1 MGKSM
6 ITEKIRISPY
16 LHREITDL
24 VEDGDFASFSDF
36 VNIAV
41 SSFLSK
47 NFGMIEDDE
56 DDNDND
62 NISSLEMPVTL
73 LYLALINKGIITQED
88 MGDLIEKLKNN
99 ELDHS
104 IIEDFFSNFMDN
116 MVEYDMFDMLDMG
129 KQFEM
134 EKSYGAAEQVY
145 KDIIDKFP
153 EDFEPNFD
161 LGRLYLNMGKKKDSR
176 AQLKIALEKA
186 KEMEE
191 DEDIIEM
198 ISSEMKK
205 IK

>member
-6 ITEKIRISPY
+6 ITEKIRVSPY
-16 LHREITDL
+16 LHREINDL

-41 SSFLSK
+41 SSFLSR
-47 NFGMIEDDE
+47 NFGMTEE
-56 DDNDND
+56 EEGDNTL
-62 NISSLEMPVTL
+62 SLEMPLGL

-88 MGDLIEKLKNN
+88 MSDLLEKLEND
-99 ELDHS
+99 ELDQS
-104 IIEDFFSNFMDN
+104 IIEDFFSSSTDD

-134 EKSYGAAEQVY
+134 QKSYEAAEEVY

-161 LGRLYLNMGKKKDSR
+161 LSRLYLNMDKKKDSQT
-176 AQLKIALEKA
+176 QLKIALEKA

-198 ISSEMKK
+198 ISLEIKK
-205 IK
+205 KK

>member
-41 SSFLSK
+41 SSFLSR
-47 NFGMIEDDE
+47 NFDLIEEEKEDE
-56 DDNDND
+56 EED

-88 MGDLIEKLKNN
+88 MGDLVEKLKNN
-99 ELDHS
+99 ELDNS
-104 IIEDFFSNFMDN
+104 IIENFFSGFMDN
-116 MVEYDMFDMLDMG
+116 MIEYDMFDMLDMG

-134 EKSYGAAEQVY
+134 EKSYEAAEQVY

-161 LGRLYLNMGKKKDSR
+161 LGRLYSKLGKKKDSQT
-176 AQLKIALEKA
+176 QLKIALKKA

-191 DEDIIEM
+191 DEEIIEM
-198 ISSEMKK
+198 ISSEIKK
-205 IK
+205 T

>member
-6 ITEKIRISPY
+6 ITQKIRISPY

-41 SSFLSK
+41 SSFLTR
-47 NFGMIEDDE
+47 NFGMIEEDE
-56 DDNDND
+56 D
-62 NISSLEMPVTL
+62 ISPYEMPVTL
-73 LYLALINKGIITQED
+73 LYLALINKGLITKED
-88 MGDLIEKLKNN
+88 MSDLVEKLKNN

-104 IIEDFFSNFMDN
+104 IIEDFFSGLMDN
-116 MVEYDMFDMLDMG
+116 MVEYEMFDMLDMG
-129 KQFEM
+129 KQFEI
-134 EKSYGAAEQVY
+134 EKSYEAAEQVY

-161 LGRLYLNMGKKKDSR
+161 LGRLYLKLGKKKDS
-176 AQLKIALEKA
+176 QSQFEIALEKA
-186 KEMEE
+186 KEMDE

-198 ISSEMKK
+198 ISSEIKK

>member
-41 SSFLSK
+41 SSFLSR
-47 NFGMIEDDE
+47 NFGMIEEDE
-56 DDNDND
+56 DT
-62 NISSLEMPVTL
+62 SHLEMPVTM
-73 LYLALINKGIITQED
+73 LYLALINKGILTQED
-88 MGDLIEKLKNN
+88 MGDLVEKLKNN
-99 ELDHS
+99 ELDQS
-104 IIEDFFSNFMDN
+104 IIENLFSGLMDN

-134 EKSYGAAEQVY
+134 EESYEAAEQVY
-145 KDIIDKFP
+145 KDIIEKFP
-153 EDFEPNFD
+153 EDFEPDFD
-161 LGRLYLNMGKKKDSR
+161 LGRLYLKLGKKKDSQT
-176 AQLKIALEKA
+176 QLKIALEKA

-198 ISSEMKK
+198 ISSEIVKTK
-205 IK
+205 

>member
-6 ITEKIRISPY
+6 ISEKIRISPY

-41 SSFLSK
+41 SSFLSR
-47 NFGMIEDDE
+47 NFDLIEE
-56 DDNDND
+56 EKEED

-73 LYLALINKGIITQED
+73 LYLALINKGIITHED
-88 MGDLIEKLKNN
+88 MGDLVEKLKNN
-99 ELDHS
+99 ELDQS
-104 IIEDFFSNFMDN
+104 IIENFFSGFMDN

-134 EKSYGAAEQVY
+134 EESYEAAEQVY

-161 LGRLYLNMGKKKDSR
+161 LGRLYLNMDKKKDSQT
-176 AQLKIALEKA
+176 QLKIALEKA

-191 DEDIIEM
+191 DEEIIKM
-198 ISSEMKK
+198 ISSEIKK
-205 IK
+205 TK

>member
-6 ITEKIRISPY
+6 ITEKIRVSPY
-16 LHREITDL
+16 LHREINDL

-41 SSFLSK
+41 SSFLSR
-47 NFGMIEDDE
+47 NFGLTEEEEEED
-56 DDNDND
+56 NT
-62 NISSLEMPVTL
+62 SSLEMPVTL

-88 MGDLIEKLKNN
+88 MSDLLEKLEND
-99 ELDHS
+99 ELDQS
-104 IIEDFFSNFMDN
+104 IIEDFFSGLTDD

-134 EKSYGAAEQVY
+134 EKSYEAAEQVY

-161 LGRLYLNMGKKKDSR
+161 LGRLYLNMDKKKDS
-176 AQLKIALEKA
+176 QTQFKIALKKA

-198 ISSEMKK
+198 ISSEIKK
-205 IK
+205 TK

>member
-41 SSFLSK
+41 SSFLSR
-47 NFGMIEDDE
+47 NFDLIEE
-56 DDNDND
+56 EKEED

-88 MGDLIEKLKNN
+88 MGDLVEKLKNN
-99 ELDHS
+99 ELDQS
-104 IIEDFFSNFMDN
+104 IIENFFSGFMDN

-134 EKSYGAAEQVY
+134 EESYEAAEQVY

-161 LGRLYLNMGKKKDSR
+161 LGRLYLNMDKKKDSLT
-176 AQLKIALEKA
+176 QLKIALEKA

-191 DEDIIEM
+191 DEEIIKM
-198 ISSEMKK
+198 ISSEIKK
-205 IK
+205 TK

>member
-6 ITEKIRISPY
+6 ISEKIRISPY

-41 SSFLSK
+41 SSFLSR
-47 NFGMIEDDE
+47 NFGMIEEDE
-56 DDNDND
+56 DEDTM
-62 NISSLEMPVTL
+62 SLEMPVGL
-73 LYLALINKGIITQED
+73 LYLALINKGIITKED
-88 MGDLIEKLKNN
+88 MSILGEKLENN
-99 ELDHS
+99 ELDDS
-104 IIEDFFSNFMDN
+104 LIDDFFSGFMDN
-116 MVEYDMFDMLDMG
+116 EDEDDYDMFDMLDMG

-134 EKSYGAAEQVY
+134 EESYEAAEQVY

-161 LGRLYLNMGKKKDSR
+161 LGRLYLNSGEKKDS
-176 AQLKIALEKA
+176 QTQFKIALEKA

-198 ISSEMKK
+198 ISLEMKK
-205 IK
+205 TK

>member
-6 ITEKIRISPY
+6 ISEKIRISPY

-41 SSFLSK
+41 SSFLSR
-47 NFGMIEDDE
+47 NFDLIEEEKEDE
-56 DDNDND
+56 EED

-88 MGDLIEKLKNN
+88 MGDLVEKLKNN
-99 ELDHS
+99 ELDNS
-104 IIEDFFSNFMDN
+104 IIENFFSGFMDN
-116 MVEYDMFDMLDMG
+116 MIEYDMFDMLDMG

-134 EKSYGAAEQVY
+134 EKSYEAAEQVY

-161 LGRLYLNMGKKKDSR
+161 LGRLYSKLGKKKDSQT
-176 AQLKIALEKA
+176 QLKIALKKA

-191 DEDIIEM
+191 DEEIIEM
-198 ISSEMKK
+198 ISSEIKK
-205 IK
+205 TK

>member
-41 SSFLSK
+41 SSFLSR
-47 NFGMIEDDE
+47 NFDLIEEDE
-56 DDNDND
+56 DEDTM
-62 NISSLEMPVTL
+62 SLEMPVGL
-73 LYLALINKGIITQED
+73 LYLALINKGIITKED
-88 MGDLIEKLKNN
+88 MSSLGEKLENN

-104 IIEDFFSNFMDN
+104 IIEDFFSGLTDD

-134 EKSYGAAEQVY
+134 EKSYEAAEQVY

-161 LGRLYLNMGKKKDSR
+161 LGRLYLNMDKKKDS
-176 AQLKIALEKA
+176 QTQFKIALKKA

-198 ISSEMKK
+198 ISSEIKK
-205 IK
+205 KK

>member
-6 ITEKIRISPY
+6 ISEKIRISPY

-41 SSFLSK
+41 SSFLSR
-47 NFGMIEDDE
+47 NFDLIEEEKEDE
-56 DDNDND
+56 EED

-88 MGDLIEKLKNN
+88 MGDLVEKLKNN
-99 ELDHS
+99 ELDNS
-104 IIEDFFSNFMDN
+104 IIENFFSGFMDN
-116 MVEYDMFDMLDMG
+116 MIEYDMFDMLDMG

-134 EKSYGAAEQVY
+134 EKSYEAAEQVY

-161 LGRLYLNMGKKKDSR
+161 LGRLYSKLGKKKDSQT
-176 AQLKIALEKA
+176 QLKIALKKA

-191 DEDIIEM
+191 DEEIIEM
-198 ISSEMKK
+198 ISSEIKK
-205 IK
+205 T

>member
-47 NFGMIEDDE
+47 NFGMIEEDE
-56 DDNDND
+56 DD
-62 NISSLEMPVTL
+62 IPSLEMPVTL

-88 MGDLIEKLKNN
+88 MGGLIEKLKNN

-104 IIEDFFSNFMDN
+104 IIENFFSGFMDN

-134 EKSYGAAEQVY
+134 EESYEAAEQVY
-145 KDIIDKFP
+145 KDIIEKFP

-161 LGRLYLNMGKKKDSR
+161 LGRLYLNLGKKKDSQT
-176 AQLKIALEKA
+176 QLKIALEKA

-191 DEDIIEM
+191 DEEIIEM
-198 ISSEMKK
+198 ISSEIKK
-205 IK
+205 AK

>member
-47 NFGMIEDDE
+47 NFGMIEEDE
-56 DDNDND
+56 DEDED

-134 EKSYGAAEQVY
+134 EKSYEAAEQVY
-145 KDIIDKFP
+145 KDIIEKFP

-161 LGRLYLNMGKKKDSR
+161 LGRLYLNMDKKKDSQT
-176 AQLKIALEKA
+176 QLKIALEKA

>member
-1 MGKSM
+1 M

-41 SSFLSK
+41 SSFLSR
-47 NFGMIEDDE
+47 NFGLTEEEEEED
-56 DDNDND
+56 NT
-62 NISSLEMPVTL
+62 SSLEMPVTL

-88 MGDLIEKLKNN
+88 MGDLVEKLKNN
-99 ELDHS
+99 ELDQS
-104 IIEDFFSNFMDN
+104 IIENFFSGFMDN

-134 EKSYGAAEQVY
+134 EESYEAAEQVY

-161 LGRLYLNMGKKKDSR
+161 LGRLYLNMDKKKDS
-176 AQLKIALEKA
+176 QTQ
-186 KEMEE
+186 
-191 DEDIIEM
+191 
-198 ISSEMKK
+198 
-205 IK
+205 

>member
-41 SSFLSK
+41 SSFLSR
-47 NFGMIEDDE
+47 NFGTVEEDE
-56 DDNDND
+56 DEDTM
-62 NISSLEMPVTL
+62 SLEMPVGL
-73 LYLALINKGIITQED
+73 LYLALINKGIITKED
-88 MGDLIEKLKNN
+88 MSSLGEKLENN

-104 IIEDFFSNFMDN
+104 IIEDFFSGFMDN

-134 EKSYGAAEQVY
+134 EESYEAAEQVY

-161 LGRLYLNMGKKKDSR
+161 LGRLYLNLGEKKDS
-176 AQLKIALEKA
+176 QIQFKIALEKA

-205 IK
+205 TK

>member
-1 MGKSM
+1 M

-41 SSFLSK
+41 SSFLSR
-47 NFGMIEDDE
+47 NFGMIEEDE
-56 DDNDND
+56 DENT
-62 NISSLEMPVTL
+62 SPYEMPLAL
-73 LYLALINKGIITQED
+73 LYLALISKGIITQED
-88 MGDLIEKLKNN
+88 MGDLLEKLENN
-99 ELDHS
+99 ELDNS
-104 IIEDFFSNFMDN
+104 IIENFFSGFTDN
-116 MVEYDMFDMLDMG
+116 MDEYDMFDMLDMG
-129 KQFEM
+129 KQFET
-134 EKSYGAAEQVY
+134 EESYEAAEQVY
-145 KDIIDKFP
+145 KDIIEKFP

-161 LGRLYLNMGKKKDSR
+161 LGRLYLNLGKKKDSQ

-205 IK
+205 TK

>member
-41 SSFLSK
+41 SSFLSR
-47 NFGMIEDDE
+47 NFGMIEEDE
-56 DDNDND
+56 DD
-62 NISSLEMPVTL
+62 NISSLEMPLGL
-73 LYLALINKGIITQED
+73 LYLALINKGIITKED
-88 MGDLIEKLKNN
+88 MSGLGEKLENN
-99 ELDHS
+99 ELDPS
-104 IIEDFFSNFMDN
+104 IIEDFFSGFVDN
-116 MVEYDMFDMLDMG
+116 MVEYDMFEMLDTG

-134 EKSYGAAEQVY
+134 EKSYDAAEQVY

-161 LGRLYLNMGKKKDSR
+161 LGRLYLKLDKKKDS
-176 AQLKIALEKA
+176 QTQFKIALKKA

-198 ISSEMKK
+198 ISLEMKK
-205 IK
+205 TK

>member
-41 SSFLSK
+41 SSFLSR
-47 NFGMIEDDE
+47 NFGTVEEDE
-56 DDNDND
+56 DEDTM
-62 NISSLEMPVTL
+62 SLEMPVGL
-73 LYLALINKGIITQED
+73 LYLALINKGIITKED
-88 MGDLIEKLKNN
+88 MTILGDKLENN
-99 ELDHS
+99 ELDDS
-104 IIEDFFSNFMDN
+104 LIEDFFNGFMDI
-116 MVEYDMFDMLDMG
+116 EDDYDMFDMLDMG

-134 EKSYGAAEQVY
+134 EESYEAAEQVY

-161 LGRLYLNMGKKKDSR
+161 LGRLYFNLGEKKDS
-176 AQLKIALEKA
+176 QTQFKIALEKA

-191 DEDIIEM
+191 GEDIIEM

-205 IK
+205 TK

>member
-41 SSFLSK
+41 SSFLSR
-47 NFGMIEDDE
+47 NFDMIEEE
-56 DDNDND
+56 DD
-62 NISSLEMPVTL
+62 ISSLEMPVTL

-88 MGDLIEKLKNN
+88 MGDLVEKLKNN
-99 ELDHS
+99 ELDQS
-104 IIEDFFSNFMDN
+104 IIENLFSGLMDN

-134 EKSYGAAEQVY
+134 EESYEAAEQVY
-145 KDIIDKFP
+145 KDIIEKFP

-161 LGRLYLNMGKKKDSR
+161 LGRLYLKLGKKKDSQT
-176 AQLKIALEKA
+176 QLKIALEKA

-191 DEDIIEM
+191 DEEIIEM
-198 ISSEMKK
+198 LSSEIKK
-205 IK
+205 AK

>member
-41 SSFLSK
+41 SSFLSR
-47 NFGMIEDDE
+47 NFGMVDE
-56 DDNDND
+56 DEDEDED
-62 NISSLEMPVTL
+62 TMSLEMPLGL
-73 LYLALINKGIITQED
+73 LYLALINKGIITKED
-88 MGDLIEKLKNN
+88 MADLLEKLEND
-99 ELDHS
+99 ELDQS
-104 IIEDFFSNFMDN
+104 IIEDFFSSLTDD

-129 KQFEM
+129 KQFEI
-134 EKSYGAAEQVY
+134 EKSYDAAEQVY
-145 KDIIDKFP
+145 KDITDKFP

-161 LGRLYLNMGKKKDSR
+161 LGRLYLNLGKKKDSLT
-176 AQLKIALEKA
+176 QFKIALEKA

-191 DEDIIEM
+191 DEEIIEM
-198 ISSEMKK
+198 ISSEIKK
-205 IK
+205 KK

>member
-6 ITEKIRISPY
+6 ITEKIRVSPY
-16 LHREITDL
+16 LHREINDL

-41 SSFLSK
+41 SSFLSR
-47 NFGMIEDDE
+47 NFGTIEEDEEEDD
-56 DDNDND
+56 DT
-62 NISSLEMPVTL
+62 SSLEMPVTL

-88 MGDLIEKLKNN
+88 MGDLVEKLKND

-104 IIEDFFSNFMDN
+104 IIEDFFSSFADD

-134 EKSYGAAEQVY
+134 EKSYEAAEELY
-145 KDIIDKFP
+145 KDVIEKFP

-161 LGRLYLNMGKKKDSR
+161 LGRLYLNLGKKKDSQT
-176 AQLKIALEKA
+176 QLKIALEKA

-198 ISSEMKK
+198 ISLEIKK
-205 IK
+205 KK

>member
-41 SSFLSK
+41 SSFLSR
-47 NFGMIEDDE
+47 NFDMIEE
-56 DDNDND
+56 DDDD
-62 NISSLEMPVTL
+62 TSPLEGPLVL
-73 LYLALINKGIITQED
+73 LYLALISKGIITQED
-88 MGDLIEKLKNN
+88 MGDVVEKLKNN
-99 ELDHS
+99 ELDNS
-104 IIEDFFSNFMDN
+104 IIEDFFSGFVDN

-129 KQFEM
+129 KHFEI
-134 EKSYGAAEQVY
+134 EESYEAAEQVY

-161 LGRLYLNMGKKKDSR
+161 LGRLYLKLGKKKDSQT
-176 AQLKIALEKA
+176 QLKIALEKA

-198 ISSEMKK
+198 ISSEIKK
-205 IK
+205 KK

>member
-6 ITEKIRISPY
+6 ITEKIRVSPY
-16 LHREITDL
+16 LHREINDL

-41 SSFLSK
+41 SSFLSR
-47 NFGMIEDDE
+47 NFGLTEEEEED
-56 DDNDND
+56 NT
-62 NISSLEMPVTL
+62 SSLEMPVTL

-88 MGDLIEKLKNN
+88 MSDLLEKLEND
-99 ELDHS
+99 ELDQS
-104 IIEDFFSNFMDN
+104 IIEDFFSGLTDD

-134 EKSYGAAEQVY
+134 EESYEAAEQVY

-161 LGRLYLNMGKKKDSR
+161 LGRLYLNMDKKKDS
-176 AQLKIALEKA
+176 QTQFKIALKKA

-198 ISSEMKK
+198 ISSEIKK
-205 IK
+205 TK

>member
-1 MGKSM
+1 M
-6 ITEKIRISPY
+6 ITQKISISPY

-41 SSFLSK
+41 SSFLTR
-47 NFGMIEDDE
+47 NFGMIEEDE
-56 DDNDND
+56 VTSDY
-62 NISSLEMPVTL
+62 EMPVTL
-73 LYLALINKGIITQED
+73 LYLALINKGLLTKED
-88 MGDLIEKLKNN
+88 IRDLVEKLKNN

-104 IIEDFFSNFMDN
+104 IIEDFFSGLMDN

-129 KQFEM
+129 KQFEI
-134 EKSYGAAEQVY
+134 EKSYEAAERVY

-161 LGRLYLNMGKKKDSR
+161 LGRLYLKLGKKKDS
-176 AQLKIALEKA
+176 QSQFEIALEKA
-186 KEMEE
+186 KAMEE

-198 ISSEMKK
+198 ISSE
-205 IK
+205 IKR

>member
-6 ITEKIRISPY
+6 ITEKIRVSPY

-41 SSFLSK
+41 SSFLSR
-47 NFGMIEDDE
+47 NFDMIEEDE
-56 DDNDND
+56 DTLH
-62 NISSLEMPVTL
+62 LEMPVTM
-73 LYLALINKGIITQED
+73 LYLALINKGILTQED
-88 MGDLIEKLKNN
+88 MGDLVEKLKNN
-99 ELDHS
+99 ELDQS
-104 IIEDFFSNFMDN
+104 IIENLFSGLMDN

-134 EKSYGAAEQVY
+134 EKSYEAAEQVY

-161 LGRLYLNMGKKKDSR
+161 LGRLYLNMGKKKDSQT
-176 AQLKIALEKA
+176 QLKIALEKA

-191 DEDIIEM
+191 DEEIIEM
-198 ISSEMKK
+198 ISSEIKK
-205 IK
+205 TK

>member
-1 MGKSM
+1 VDDIMGKSM
-6 ITEKIRISPY
+6 ITEKIRVSPY
-16 LHREITDL
+16 LHREINDL

-41 SSFLSK
+41 SSFLSR
-47 NFGMIEDDE
+47 NFGMTEE
-56 DDNDND
+56 EGDNTL
-62 NISSLEMPVTL
+62 SLEMPLGL

-88 MGDLIEKLKNN
+88 MSDLLEKLEND
-99 ELDHS
+99 ELDQS
-104 IIEDFFSNFMDN
+104 IIEDFFSSSTDD

-134 EKSYGAAEQVY
+134 QKSYEAAEEVY

-161 LGRLYLNMGKKKDSR
+161 LGRLYLNMDKKKDSQT
-176 AQLKIALEKA
+176 QLKIALEKA

-198 ISSEMKK
+198 ISLEIKK
-205 IK
+205 KK

>member
-6 ITEKIRISPY
+6 ITEKIRVSPY
-16 LHREITDL
+16 LHREINDL

-41 SSFLSK
+41 SSFLSR
-47 NFGMIEDDE
+47 NFGLTEEEDDG
-56 DDNDND
+56 DTL
-62 NISSLEMPVTL
+62 SLEMPLGL

-88 MGDLIEKLKNN
+88 MSDLLEKLEND
-99 ELDHS
+99 ELDQS
-104 IIEDFFSNFMDN
+104 IIEDFFSSLTDD

-134 EKSYGAAEQVY
+134 EKSYEAAEEVY

-161 LGRLYLNMGKKKDSR
+161 LGRLYLNMDKKKDSQT
-176 AQLKIALEKA
+176 QLKIALEKA

-198 ISSEMKK
+198 ISLEIKK
-205 IK
+205 KK

>member
-41 SSFLSK
+41 SSFLSR
-47 NFGMIEDDE
+47 NFGMIEEDE
-56 DDNDND
+56 DTSPN
-62 NISSLEMPVTL
+62 EMPLVL

-88 MGDLIEKLKNN
+88 MSDLVEKLKNK
-99 ELDHS
+99 ELDNS
-104 IIEDFFSNFMDN
+104 VIEDFFSGFMGD
-116 MVEYDMFDMLDMG
+116 MVEYDMFDMLDIG

-134 EKSYGAAEQVY
+134 EESYEAAEQLY
-145 KDIIDKFP
+145 KDIIEKFP

-161 LGRLYLNMGKKKDSR
+161 LGRLYLKLGKKKDSKM
-176 AQLKIALEKA
+176 QFEIALEKA

-191 DEDIIEM
+191 DEDIIDM

-205 IK
+205 TK

>member
-41 SSFLSK
+41 SSFLSR
-47 NFGMIEDDE
+47 NFGLIEEEE
-56 DDNDND
+56 DNT
-62 NISSLEMPVTL
+62 SSLEMPVTL
-73 LYLALINKGIITQED
+73 LYLALINKGIITKED
-88 MGDLIEKLKNN
+88 MGDLLEKLKNN
-99 ELDHS
+99 ELDNS
-104 IIEDFFSNFMDN
+104 IIEKFFSGFMDN

-129 KQFEM
+129 KQFEI
-134 EKSYGAAEQVY
+134 EESYDAAEQVY

-161 LGRLYLNMGKKKDSR
+161 LGRLYLNLGKKKDSQT
-176 AQLKIALEKA
+176 QLKIALEKA

-198 ISSEMKK
+198 ISSEIKK
-205 IK
+205 TK

>member
-36 VNIAV
+36 INIAV
-41 SSFLSK
+41 SSFLSR
-47 NFGMIEDDE
+47 NFGMVEEDE
-56 DDNDND
+56 DEDTM
-62 NISSLEMPVTL
+62 SLEMPVGL
-73 LYLALINKGIITQED
+73 LYLALINKGIITKED
-88 MGDLIEKLKNN
+88 MSILGEKLENN
-99 ELDHS
+99 ELDDS
-104 IIEDFFSNFMDN
+104 LIEDFFSGFMDY
-116 MVEYDMFDMLDMG
+116 EDDYDMFDMLDMG

-134 EKSYGAAEQVY
+134 EESYEAAEQVY

-161 LGRLYLNMGKKKDSR
+161 LGRLYLNLGEKKDSQT
-176 AQLKIALEKA
+176 QLKIALEKA

-198 ISSEMKK
+198 ISLEMKK
-205 IK
+205 TK